1 MAVAGGATAAVAVA
15 AGRLESARGLMIRT
29 PLRMVA
35 GSSLVPKK
43 GAVLARNHFSFE
55 KRRKEVEKKKKK
67 AAKREARAERKAAG
81 NDESGAPIA
90 ALDEWGNAIPQEPEN
105 AAPEDE
111 APEDEGPAGAADE
124 GSRDRNETG

>member
-1 MAVAGGATAAVAVA
+1 MAVAGVATAAVAVA
-15 AGRLESARGLMIRT
+15 AGRLESAHGLMIWT

-81 NDESGAPIA
+81 NDEGGAPIA
-90 ALDEWGNAIPQEPEN
+90 ALDEWGNVIPQD
-105 AAPEDE
+105 PEDE
-111 APEDEGPAGAADE
+111 APEGDTDEGP
-124 GSRDRNETG
+124 RDRNETD